1 MNVQINDLNETR
13 KTLTITL
20 DKGEVD
26 GEYQKLLAEFAREA
40 SIPGFRPGKA
50 PAALIAKRYAKELKQ
65 EFTGRVVSAAYR
77 HGIEESKLNVL
88 QVTDVSEGTI
98 EPGLS
103 AAVTL
108 TLDIRP
114 EFTLPDYVGLPTT
127 IEPAEV
133 PDAEVD
139 ALLEG
144 LRRERADFKP
154 VELPAAKGDYV
165 RFGYTGSLPEGS
177 LAEIVGDKTLYASAP
192 QSWEEAEGEQEG
204 LLPGLAPQLTG
215 LKSGDKKTVTLTY
228 PADFSAA
235 PGLAGKAVNY
245 ELDIQ
250 EVRARVLPEIDE
262 AFLKANQADS
272 LDALKEQIRRS
283 LAARKEHA
291 NRAAQRRQVTDAL
304 LAHANFPAPE
314 SLVAAERDA
323 VLRQFIEDN
332 MRRGVPQEEFE
343 KNKQELHAGASK
355 AAVAR
360 IKVQLMLARIAEAE
374 KLSVEDKDLSTW
386 IMREALRTGEKP
398 DRLAKDLG
406 RNREQLRGIQEQLLF
421 DKALDFLV
429 SKATVTMAPAKA

>member
-13 KTLTITL
+13 KTLTVTL

-26 GEYQKLLAEFAREA
+26 GEYQKLLTEFSREA

-65 EFTGRVVSAAYR
+65 EFTGRVVTAAYR

-108 TLDIRP
+108 TVDIRP

-127 IEPAEV
+127 VESTEIT
-133 PDAEVD
+133 DAEVEE
-139 ALLEG
+139 LIEG

-154 VELPAAKGDYV
+154 VDRPAAKGDYV

-177 LAEIVGDKTLYASAP
+177 LADLVGDKALYVSAP
-192 QSWEEAEGEQEG
+192 QTWDEVEGEHEG
-204 LLPGLAPQLTG
+204 LLPGLASRLSG
-215 LKSGDKKTVTLTY
+215 LKAGDKQTVTLTY

-235 PGLAGKAVNY
+235 PGLAGKAVAY

-250 EVRARVLPEIDE
+250 EIRARVLPEIDA
-262 AFLKANQADS
+262 AFLKANQAES

-283 LAARKEHA
+283 LTARKVQA

-332 MRRGVPQEEFE
+332 LRRGVPQDEFE
-343 KNKQELHAGASK
+343 KNKQELHEGASK

-374 KLSVEDKDLSTW
+374 KLAVEEKDISTW
-386 IMREALRTGEKP
+386 IMREAMRTGEKA
-398 DRLAKDLG
+398 DRIAKDLG
-406 RNREQLRGIQEQLLF
+406 RDREQLRGIQEQLLF

-429 SKATVTMAPAKA
+429 AKATVTTAPAKA